1 MLFVSFNQSMSV
13 HTVETDADAK
23 AMAMMI
29 NGSKPDP
36 YYTPARQPSSEDT
49 LVYENYEKA
58 LGVINDPDRYDEDEV
73 DEILGTIRNDYR
85 DQYSSYS
92 GNYNADISENKSVQQ
107 FYQEYKLKLTYYK
120 GCVTKINNKGFDS
133 SSTQQSELR
142 TARKYMPNDL
152 GKEMNRLI
160 DKVKAILDDKR
171 WDSDS
176 DSE

>member
-1 MLFVSFNQSMSV
+1 MSV
-13 HTVETDADAK
+13 VETDTDAK
-23 AMAMMI
+23 DLAMMI

-36 YYTPARQPSSEDT
+36 YYTPAREPSSEDT

-58 LGVINDPDRYDEDEV
+58 LGVINDPDSYDEDEV
-73 DEILGTIRNDYR
+73 DEILGMIRDDYR

-92 GNYNADISENKSVQQ
+92 GNYNADISDNKSVQQ
-107 FYQEYKLKLTYYK
+107 FYLEYKRKMTYYK
-120 GCVTKINNKGFDS
+120 GCVTKINNTDYECSREK
-133 SSTQQSELR
+133 QSMLQK
-142 TARKYMPNDL
+142 ARKHIPNDL